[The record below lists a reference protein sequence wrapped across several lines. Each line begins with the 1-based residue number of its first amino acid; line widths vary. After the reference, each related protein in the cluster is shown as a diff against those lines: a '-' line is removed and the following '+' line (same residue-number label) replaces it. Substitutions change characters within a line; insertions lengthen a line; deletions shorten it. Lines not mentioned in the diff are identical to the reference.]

1 MKIENPAQL
10 QGIRSCI
17 EKCQKLR
24 RQSQH
29 LHTTKSKNS
38 LLVSYQ
44 EEMRT
49 QVQHQFKR
57 SSTTVDRK
65 RPRHALKKRLSYQ
78 LSLPSIG
85 EEDPKGKG
93 KDSRDGASRKGS
105 KAIDSRPTFLKFS
118 SPPPQQET
126 RAKKAAVVLKEED
139 VKKKTRFSHDET
151 ASKTGMSYSSSDA
164 ATPKPPTAQPVQS
177 SLQKK
182 SAMRKYPTD
191 QGKLS
196 PLSSPPAVSPRVKR
210 KPRKT
215 VSNAPRSPLT
225 KPAKRHPPLG
235 ELRNDSKFTSSE
247 FQADVEDFD
256 AISPLSIHDDDD
268 DDGNNRVRD
277 IELET
282 STTSTSRAGFESEST
297 TNRAVL
303 ERERDESTTHGP
315 YTVSLQ
321 AEVHFDSLLPESS
334 APTSPVHL
342 LSPSAHSPSLIP
354 PPLSSRPSSRSGSY
368 SPVPSSTCSPLSS
381 PSLFRPPS
389 PLPHLPPPAP
399 TSTTD
404 TYSQDLDCSIDM
416 LLPRNRTGSSPP
428 PSLRDNSSH
437 GETSPY
443 DTETDTETLLPHP
456 SSSRSSGSRKDSS
469 SPTTRKKLSFDR
481 RQGSSKDSSSG
492 TYYINVPGLGRE
504 SDC

>member
-1 MKIENPAQL
+1 
-10 QGIRSCI
+10 
-17 EKCQKLR
+17 
-24 RQSQH
+24 
-29 LHTTKSKNS
+29 
-38 LLVSYQ
+38 
-44 EEMRT
+44 MRT

-151 ASKTGMSYSSSDA
+151 ASKTGTSYSSSDA

-282 STTSTSRAGFESEST
+282 STTATSRAGFESEST
-297 TNRAVL
+297 TDRAVL

-315 YTVSLQ
+315 YTVTLQ

-354 PPLSSRPSSRSGSY
+354 PRLSVPARRPAL
-368 SPVPSSTCSPLSS
+368 PHT
-381 PSLFRPPS
+381 PPS
-389 PLPHLPPPAP
+389 PPPLAPRSLLLLYRLPSLISLLPPP
-399 TSTTD
+399 
-404 TYSQDLDCSIDM
+404 
-416 LLPRNRTGSSPP
+416 PP
-428 PSLRDNSSH
+428 PQTPTHRTSIARSTCCSL
-437 GETSPY
+437 ETELAPA
-443 DTETDTETLLPHP
+443 LLRP
-456 SSSRSSGSRKDSS
+456 
-469 SPTTRKKLSFDR
+469 
-481 RQGSSKDSSSG
+481 
-492 TYYINVPGLGRE
+492 
-504 SDC
+504 